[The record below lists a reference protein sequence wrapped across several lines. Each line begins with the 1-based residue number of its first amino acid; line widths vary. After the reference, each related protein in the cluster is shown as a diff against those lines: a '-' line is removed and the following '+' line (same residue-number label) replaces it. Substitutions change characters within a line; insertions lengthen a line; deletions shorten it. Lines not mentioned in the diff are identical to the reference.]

1 MIRTGQRWLSPGSA
15 GPIRRWLYNILEFPG
30 SVTGMFRQSFANQ
43 FILFKLLGV
52 NYFCD
57 IWIDGRYVGYHAGG
71 FTCFAFDA
79 PQLLTRAIILLQ
91 FVSTILHG
99 IPVIFNIKLFP
110 MGAISSIMV
119 AL

>member
-1 MIRTGQRWLSPGSA
+1 MAI
-15 GPIRRWLYNILEFPG
+15 PG
-30 SVTGMFRQSFANQ
+30 SVVQYEDGVQYFGVSWFRDLGNVPQSFANQ

-57 IWIDGRYVGYHAGG
+57 IWIDGQYVGYHEGG
-71 FTCFAFDA
+71 FTCFAFDVS
-79 PQLLTRAIILLQ
+79 QLLTRAIILLQ
-91 FVSTILHG
+91 FALTILHG